1 MMSRSRASLA
11 WVLLGFGLLTS
22 AAHADDDVTV
32 WRDGEALGSISL
44 AEMDGGDLAV
54 LDLGEGWVPPIF
66 LPHDTFTPSFIALAQ
81 GRFDDV
87 EDENLRRRAEQD
99 RFLESYGV
107 PPTLTLLRDRLRAM
121 LDRTCRADLEALAR
135 FGGSDIDEDD
145 VAAWESAAVPR
156 AESLVQ
162 SLLVEWD
169 AYGLARIPHHQLSS
183 YERAWLGR
191 AEPLGIWRAG
201 LDAVRERLRCE
212 GLVRGALV
220 GTELDRRTRNA
231 LAAFE
236 RRHRIYARG
245 RLSGET
251 LAALR
256 VPPAE
261 LARRDVLRVLTER
274 ARLDWGILADGS
286 AAPDRLGGIRDGLER
301 AFGLQTPESTLAWL
315 DGLPLDDGPELRV
328 AVPSPAPAPE
338 DGEILELRV
347 TIDRGDQS
355 YDPPGSPTRR
365 IERRPTLTL
374 HVRRGEE
381 WFPLIQWPT
390 TIGGWHVERERGR
403 DVWRYKESPA
413 GPGVW
418 QQIHAAP
425 VWQPPPS
432 TPDADLVMERHLDD
446 GEVISEPKA
455 TLLGPGYASAF
466 GLAAA
471 IHRPVKPN
479 GELGT
484 DEGIRTHGSV
494 DYTSVWRR
502 ASHGCH
508 RLQNHR
514 AIALFTYLL
523 KHRRH
528 RRVGSR
534 PLRYSRNVRVGGE
547 TMTLE
552 VPRSGYVYV
561 LDPPVPFEVLEGRV
575 IGDLARPMSRA
586 IPVR

>member
-1 MMSRSRASLA
+1 MTVRSRASLG
-11 WVLLGFGLLTS
+11 VIVGLALIAS
-22 AAHADDDVTV
+22 ASRADDPVAI
-32 WRDGEALGSISL
+32 WRDGEARGEASFTE
-44 AEMDGGDLAV
+44 AAQGDLAV
-54 LDLGEGWVPPIF
+54 LDLGEGWVPPLF
-66 LPHDTFTPSFIALAQ
+66 VPHQAFVPTFVALAQ

-87 EDENLRRRAEQD
+87 EDRALARRAEQD

-107 PPTLTLLRDRLRAM
+107 PPTLAVLRERLRV
-121 LDRTCRADLEALAR
+121 LVERRCGADLDALAR

-156 AESLVQ
+156 AEELVQ
-162 SLLVEWD
+162 SLLVRWD
-169 AYGLARIPHHQLSS
+169 ATGLDRIPVQQLSA

-191 AEPLGIWRAG
+191 AAPLGIWRAG

-212 GLVRGALV
+212 GLVRGELV

-251 LAALR
+251 LDALR

-274 ARLDWGILADGS
+274 ARLDWGVLADGS
-286 AAPDRLGGIRDGLER
+286 AAPDRLGEIRRGLER
-301 AFGLQTPESTLAWL
+301 AFGLQTPEATLAWL
-315 DGLPLDDGPELRV
+315 DGLPLADRLPV
-328 AVPSPAPAPE
+328 AVPAPPAGFG
-338 DGEILELRV
+338 DGELVDVRV

-355 YDPPGSPTRR
+355 YDPPGSPVRR
-365 IERRPTLTL
+365 VERRPTLTL
-374 HVRRGEE
+374 HVKRGEE
-381 WFPLIQWPT
+381 WVALIRWPT
-390 TIGGWHVERERGR
+390 TIGGWRVERERGR

-425 VWQPPPS
+425 VWLPPAYV
-432 TPDADLVMERHLDD
+432 PDADLVLERHLED
-446 GEVISEPKA
+446 GELINEPKA

-471 IHRPVKPN
+471 IHRPLRAN
-479 GELGT
+479 GELGP

-514 AIALFTYLL
+514 AIALFSYLL

-534 PLRYSRNVRVGGE
+534 PLQFSRDVRIGE
-547 TMTLE
+547 RTMTLS

-561 LDPPVPFEVLEGRV
+561 MEPPIPFEVTEGRV
-575 IGDLARPMSRA
+575 IGELQRPPTRS

>member
-1 MMSRSRASLA
+1 MLAS
-11 WVLLGFGLLTS
+11 GPLT
-22 AAHADDDVTV
+22 AAAQADEDVAV
-32 WRDGEALGSISL
+32 WRDGEAHDSISL
-44 AEMDGGDLAV
+44 TEVDESDLAV
-54 LDLGEGWVPPIF
+54 LDLGEEWVPPIF
-66 LPHDTFTPSFIALAQ
+66 VPHEPFVPTFVALAQ

-87 EDENLRRRAEQD
+87 ADEALARRAQQD
-99 RFLESYGV
+99 RFLESYGI
-107 PPTLTLLRDRLRAM
+107 PPTLAVLRERLQTL
-121 LDRTCRADLEALAR
+121 LDRTCRADLDALEA

-145 VAAWESAAVPR
+145 VDAWESSAVPR
-156 AESLVQ
+156 AESFVQ
-162 SLLVEWD
+162 SLLVRFD
-169 AYGLARIPHHQLSS
+169 AYGQEGLPRERLSP

-191 AEPLGIWRAG
+191 ATPLGVWRAG
-201 LDAVRERLRCE
+201 LDAARERLRCE
-212 GLVRGALV
+212 GLVRGELV
-220 GTELDRRTRNA
+220 GTELDTRTRNA

-256 VPPAE
+256 LPPPE

-286 AAPDRLGGIRDGLER
+286 AAPDRLGTVRDGIER

-315 DGLPLDDGPELRV
+315 GGLPRGEGPKLMV
-328 AVPSPAPAPE
+328 AVPSPPATPE
-338 DGEILELRV
+338 DGAIVEVRV
-347 TIDRGDQS
+347 TLDRGDQS
-355 YDPPGSPTRR
+355 YDPPGSVVRR

-381 WFPLIQWPT
+381 WVALVQWPT

-425 VWQPPPS
+425 VWLPPAS
-432 TPDADLVMERHLDD
+432 TPDADLVMERHLEE

-471 IHRPVKPN
+471 IHRPLQPS
-479 GELGT
+479 GELGP

-514 AIALFTYLL
+514 AVALFTWLL

-528 RRVGSR
+528 RRSGSR
-534 PLRYSRNVRVGGE
+534 PLQYSRNVRIGDQ
-547 TMTLE
+547 TMTLT
-552 VPRSGYVYV
+552 VPRSGYIY
-561 LDPPVPFEVLEGRV
+561 LMDPPIPFEVTEGRV
-575 IGDLARPMSRA
+575 VGALARPPSRA
-586 IPVR
+586 IPVQ